1 MSYSEES
8 IRAPLY
14 PQQEASVVRKR
25 TSYALHIGLFLITFF
40 TTTVAGVFWLNKD
53 GFDLRNF
60 GYGLPY
66 SISILAMLAAHE
78 FGHYFA
84 ARYHG
89 VQTTLPFFIPTPP
102 FLLNPFGTMGAVIRI
117 RSPITSKRALFDI
130 GVAGP
135 LAGLAVTLA
144 VLAYGLATLPG
155 IEYLY
160 TIHPEYA
167 TLGELPKNGLTF
179 GDSLLILGLREY
191 FSMFGFF
198 PPMNEIYHYPFLC
211 VGWFGLFVTAL
222 NLIPVGQLD
231 GGHIFYA
238 MIGKG
243 QGTVGRAF
251 LVILL
256 LIGLSGFLPF
266 LGFNVQPGTIGWL
279 VWAAILIFIVKI
291 DHPPVADDTELDPV
305 RTMTGWLTVFI
316 FMISFAPI
324 PFFELTR
331 N

>member
-8 IRAPLY
+8 IREPLY
-14 PQQEASVVRKR
+14 QQQGAPVVRKR
-25 TSYALHIGLFLITFF
+25 TNYVLHVALFLITFF
-40 TTTVAGVFWLNKD
+40 TTTVAGVFWLNID
-53 GFDLRNF
+53 GFDLKNF
-60 GYGLPY
+60 SYGLPY

-78 FGHYFA
+78 FGHFFA

-135 LAGLAVTLA
+135 FAGLVVTLA

-155 IEYLY
+155 IEYLH

-167 TLGELPKNGLTF
+167 TMVELPKNGLTF
-179 GDSLLILGLREY
+179 GDSLLTLGLRAY
-191 FSMFGFF
+191 FSAFKFF

-211 VGWFGLFVTAL
+211 VAWFGLFVTAL

-231 GGHIFYA
+231 GGHILYA

-243 QGTVGRAF
+243 QGTIARAF
-251 LVILL
+251 LVTLL

-266 LGFNVQPGTIGWL
+266 VGFNVQPGTIGWL

-291 DHPPVADDTELDPV
+291 DHPPIPDDTELDQG
-305 RTMTGWLTVFI
+305 RIMLGWATFFI
-316 FMISFAPI
+316 FIISFAPI